1 MKNGY
6 RNPIGFRR
14 WVVHEGESTRTLQE
28 KLIGLT
34 NTILFLTVSKN
45 KIAAMPENIGVVAIL
60 TVVLNYSIL
69 FPSFTFFLDG
79 FHLAFGDKF
88 EICIKTTDLM

>member
-34 NTILFLTVSKN
+34 NTMQRANINIQRGATDRRSARFTHYKNNRNLGRGRLFFS
-45 KIAAMPENIGVVAIL
+45 AMVI
-60 TVVLNYSIL
+60 
-69 FPSFTFFLDG
+69 FP
-79 FHLAFGDKF
+79 DKV
-88 EICIKTTDLM
+88 E

>member
-1 MKNGY
+1 MKIA
-6 RNPIGFRR
+6 RTRVIQISVIVLL
-14 WVVHEGESTRTLQE
+14 VVFSFD
-28 KLIGLT
+28 I
-34 NTILFLTVSKN
+34 ILFLTVSKN